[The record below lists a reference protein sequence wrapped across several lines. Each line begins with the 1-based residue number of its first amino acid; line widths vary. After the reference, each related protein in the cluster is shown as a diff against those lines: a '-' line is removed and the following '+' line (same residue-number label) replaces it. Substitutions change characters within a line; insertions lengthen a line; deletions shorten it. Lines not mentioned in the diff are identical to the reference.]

1 MSLLIRRPVH
11 PALVPHA
18 HAIGLTGR
26 SGHGFASGDSFALV
40 TSASTSAACA
50 DLAVVGAGIIGLATA
65 HRYLADH
72 PDRRVVICEAEE
84 RPALHQTGRNSGVLH
99 SGVYYRPGSA
109 KASLAVAGRSSM
121 VEFCRKR
128 GIAHEVCGKVIVAVD
143 SSEQERLAALA
154 ERAASNGVP
163 AELIDSR
170 RLAELEPYCAG
181 VEALFV
187 PSTGI
192 VDYSAVCRALIDEIT
207 AAGGEMRTGAAVVAL
222 APGAD
227 RVRITTTSGDLEATW
242 LVNCAGLRCDQVAE
256 LAGAAGGY
264 RIVPFRGEYYELAP
278 ERSHLVNNLIY
289 PVPDPSFPFLGVHLS
304 RMIDG
309 TIHAGP
315 NAVLA
320 LAREG
325 YRWSDI
331 SRAQL
336 REHLANRGLWRLARR
351 HWRTAAGEV
360 WRSLNK
366 AAFTRAL
373 QRLVP
378 DIEADDLVRS
388 PAGVRAQAM
397 DAGGEL
403 EDDFAVTVA
412 GRSTHVL
419 NAPSPAAT
427 SSLEI
432 AKMIVREIDR

>member
-1 MSLLIRRPVH
+1 M
-11 PALVPHA
+11 
-18 HAIGLTGR
+18 TN
-26 SGHGFASGDSFALV
+26 ASP
-40 TSASTSAACA
+40 STLRA

-72 PDRRVVICEAEE
+72 PGRRVVVLEAE
-84 RPALHQTGRNSGVLH
+84 RGPALHQTGRNSGVLH
-99 SGVYYRPGSA
+99 SGVYYRPRSA
-109 KASLAVAGRSSM
+109 KATLAVAGRSSM
-121 VEFCRKR
+121 VEFCRQH

-143 SSEQERLAALA
+143 GAERQRLAALA
-154 ERAASNGVP
+154 ARADHNGVE
-163 AELIDSR
+163 AELIDAG

-181 VEALFV
+181 VEALHIGG
-187 PSTGI
+187 TGI
-192 VDYSAVCRALIDEIT
+192 ADYSAVCSVLIGEIE
-207 AAGGEMRTGAAVVAL
+207 AAGGELRTSTKVV
-222 APGAD
+222 GITEVSD
-227 RVRITTTSGDLEATW
+227 GVRVATTTGDLQAAW
-242 LVNCAGLRCDQVAE
+242 LVNCAGLRSDQVAA
-256 LAGAAGGY
+256 LADAAGGY

-278 ERSHLVNNLIY
+278 NRSHLVNNLIY
-289 PVPDPSFPFLGVHLS
+289 PVPDPSFPFLGVHLT

-325 YRWSDI
+325 YRWGDI
-331 SRAQL
+331 SATQL

-351 HWRTAAGEV
+351 YWQTGAAEV

-378 DIEADDLVRS
+378 DITAADLVRS

-397 DAGGEL
+397 DPDGEL
-403 EDDFAVTVA
+403 EDDFAVTTSR
-412 GRSTHVL
+412 RSTHVL

-432 AKMIVREIDR
+432 AKLIVGEIGD

>member
-1 MSLLIRRPVH
+1 MSPEK
-11 PALVPHA
+11 
-18 HAIGLTGR
+18 
-26 SGHGFASGDSFALV
+26 ASAKGGASFAAM
-40 TSASTSAACA
+40 TRASPPVSRA

-65 HRYLADH
+65 HRYLTDH
-72 PDRRVVICEAEE
+72 PGRRVVVLEAEA

-109 KASLAVAGRSSM
+109 KATMAVAGRSSM
-121 VEFCRKR
+121 VEFCRR
-128 GIAHEVCGKVIVAVD
+128 HDIAHEVCGKVIVAVD
-143 SSEQERLAALA
+143 GSERTRLGALA
-154 ERAASNGVP
+154 DRAERNGVQ
-163 AELIDSR
+163 AELIDAR

-181 VEALFV
+181 VEALHI
-187 PSTGI
+187 PGTGI
-192 VDYSAVCRALIDEIT
+192 ADYGAVCRVLLAEIE
-207 AAGGEMRTGAAVVAL
+207 AAGGELRTSTRVVGITEVA
-222 APGAD
+222 GGV
-227 RVRITTTSGDLEATW
+227 RVATTTGDLEAAW
-242 LVNCAGLRCDQVAE
+242 LTNCAGLRCDQVAAM
-256 LAGAAGGY
+256 AGAAGGY
-264 RIVPFRGEYYELAP
+264 RIVPFRGEYYELIAD
-278 ERSHLVNNLIY
+278 RSHLVNNLIY
-289 PVPDPSFPFLGVHLS
+289 PVPDPSFPFLGVHLT

-331 SRAQL
+331 SGTQL
-336 REHLANRGLWRLARR
+336 REHLANRGLWRLAQRY
-351 HWRTAAGEV
+351 WRTGAAEV

-378 DIEADDLVRS
+378 DIGAADLVRS

-397 DAGGEL
+397 DPEGEL
-403 EDDFAVTVA
+403 EDDFAVTTTTC
-412 GRSTHVL
+412 STHVL

-432 AKMIVREIDR
+432 AKMIVGEIGR